1 MQAGILVQWL
11 TEGDGPPIPVFANG
25 GVSPEAVDEPQGPRF
40 VPRPDWRPLSAS
52 EKEVLFDRRPVPLAE
67 AVTLV
72 RLNPKL
78 REWFWDHTAPIA
90 CMPDRSTP
98 DERRDALLSFSQ
110 RVASLLPS
118 SGLRVVSQRSCDVQI
133 TPPGKTSTAFN
144 HQASR
149 YVGMHIDNHDHL
161 PLAARR
167 DAFQLLAIN
176 LGEADRYLQFVNLG
190 MNDLVARAGTDVTI
204 ADERYQQEAWR
215 LTRDF
220 FKANADY
227 PLVRLTLPPDHGYVA
242 VTQYLIHDGATNT

>member
-1 MQAGILVQWL
+1 
-11 TEGDGPPIPVFANG
+11 
-25 GVSPEAVDEPQGPRF
+25 
-40 VPRPDWRPLSAS
+40 
-52 EKEVLFDRRPVPLAE
+52 LFDRRSVPLAD

-98 DERRDALLSFSQ
+98 DERREALWSFSQ
-110 RVASLLPS
+110 RVAAELPS

-133 TPPGKTSTAFN
+133 TPPGKTSTAYN

-161 PLAARR
+161 PLAGRR

-176 LGEADRYLQFVNLG
+176 LGESDRYLQFVNLG
-190 MNDLVARAGTDVTI
+190 MNDLVARAGTDVTV

-227 PLVRLTLPPDHGYVA
+227 PVVRLTLPPDHGYVA
-242 VTQYLIHDGATNT
+242 VTQYLIHDGATNTEGHPDVALLLAGRFERVGVSRVDSH